1 MSSLIESS
9 PSGLPSS
16 ANGTI
21 VYTLI
26 YSITGEGKDAKDE
39 IIRPFRSAPMYEE
52 SILRFKIVK
61 EEIVREIAGR
71 RISFD
76 LKIFED
82 SNLIVEA
89 KTPLDLREFADFSY
103 QKKIILEECRKL
115 IEEYQPGS
123 LFEEYVFFCLKDY
136 EGTIDSFLSDH
147 GALIAAML
155 KDEPMKLA
163 SNEIEDTLASH
174 IRYSQEDAAIV
185 DWDGAFLIDS
195 TGEFKETIAVLEL
208 AIVQLLNYRIMDKR
222 LVERIDLLKQQG
234 QPFDMGVFPRL
245 SPYMKNVIKMRSQSV
260 MELESLDFALRLYG
274 DWYSGKLY
282 DLASKK
288 FHLHT
293 WRAQV
298 EAKLQ
303 LLSDLYEMAEQVTES
318 RFGLTLEFLIVVL
331 IVLEIVMALADV
343 Y

>member
-1 MSSLIESS
+1 MSYSVEPS

-21 VYTLI
+21 IYALI
-26 YSITGEGKDAKDE
+26 YSITGEGKEAKDE

-52 SILRFKIVK
+52 SILRFKVVK
-61 EEIVREIAGR
+61 EDIVREITGR
-71 RISFD
+71 RVSFD

-89 KTPLDLREFADFSY
+89 KTPLDLREFADISY
-103 QKKIILEECRKL
+103 LKKIILEECRKL
-115 IEEYQPGS
+115 TEEFRPGS
-123 LFEEYVFFCLKDY
+123 LFEEYIFFCLKDY
-136 EGTIDSFLSDH
+136 EGTIDSFLDH
-147 GALIAAML
+147 HGELIAALL

-163 SNEIEDTLASH
+163 SKEIEETLDAN
-174 IRYSQEDAAIV
+174 IRYGREDVAIV

-208 AIVQLLNYRIMDKR
+208 AIIQLLNYRIMDRR
-222 LVERIDLLKQQG
+222 LAERIDLLKRQG
-234 QPFDMGVFPRL
+234 QPIDMGSFLRL
-245 SPYMKNVIKMRSQSV
+245 SPFMKNLIRMRSQSV
-260 MELESLDFALRLYG
+260 LELEDLESALRLYG

-303 LLSDLYEMAEQVTES
+303 LLADLYEMAEQVTEA
-318 RFGLTLEFLIVVL
+318 RFGLILEFLIVVL
-331 IVLEIVMALADV
+331 IVLEIVLWF
-343 Y
+343 